1 MTLLAKM
8 RDRRGSLR
16 VSTSSGSPMAAS
28 MRSAAVAYAHGSRLH
43 RARYSSRLKSCSWA
57 VE

>member
-16 VSTSSGSPMAAS
+16 VSTIFGSPMALS
-28 MRSAAVAYAHGSRLH
+28 MRSAAEA
-43 RARYSSRLKSCSWA
+43 
-57 VE
+57 